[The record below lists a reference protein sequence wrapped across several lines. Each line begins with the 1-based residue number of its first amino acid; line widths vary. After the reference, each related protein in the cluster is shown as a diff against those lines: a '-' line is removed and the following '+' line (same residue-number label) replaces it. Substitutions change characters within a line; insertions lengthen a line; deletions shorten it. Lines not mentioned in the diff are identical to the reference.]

1 MKTSL
6 CVTCQFKRDIRTA
19 RSCFLLCQLSN
30 SNPAFAKYPPQPV
43 RQCSGYQ
50 PISSDMLLEQDP
62 PPDESLQKTDFS

>member
-43 RQCSGYQ
+43 RQCPGYQ
-50 PISSDMLLEQDP
+50 PISSDTLLEQDP